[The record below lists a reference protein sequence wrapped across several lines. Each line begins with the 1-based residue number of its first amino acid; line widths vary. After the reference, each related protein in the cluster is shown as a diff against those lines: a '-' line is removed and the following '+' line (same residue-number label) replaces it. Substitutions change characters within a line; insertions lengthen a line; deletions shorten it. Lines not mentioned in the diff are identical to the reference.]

1 METHSIDRNSMI
13 VIIKGKTLCELYYQI
28 LPHTV
33 YTGNELFPYE
43 DKSLFKHLNIDEE
56 HFDLIIIGKKV
67 MKQQIDTIKNEI
79 LQKTVCSIQHVIF
92 EYEELLDDTIE
103 VQFDYHNI
111 TINGTRNSY
120 TIQYLFKN
128 NNWIEINEN
137 IIV

>member
-56 HFDLIIIGKKV
+56 HFDLIIIGKKI

-111 TINGTRNSY
+111 TINGTKNSY
-120 TIQYLFKN
+120 TIQYFFKN
-128 NNWIEINEN
+128 NNWIERNLN

>member
-1 METHSIDRNSMI
+1 MEAHSIDRNSMI

-128 NNWIEINEN
+128 NNWIEINQN

>member
-56 HFDLIIIGKKV
+56 KFDLIIIGKKI

-111 TINGTRNSY
+111 TINGTKNSY
-120 TIQYLFKN
+120 TIQYFFKN
-128 NNWIEINEN
+128 NNWIERNLN

>member
-111 TINGTRNSY
+111 TINGTRNRY

-128 NNWIEINEN
+128 NNWIEINQN

>member
-1 METHSIDRNSMI
+1 METHSIDRNSII

-128 NNWIEINEN
+128 NNWIEINQN

>member
-56 HFDLIIIGKKV
+56 HFYLIIIGKKV

-92 EYEELLDDTIE
+92 EYEEHRWFNKRTI
-103 VQFDYHNI
+103 
-111 TINGTRNSY
+111 
-120 TIQYLFKN
+120 
-128 NNWIEINEN
+128 
-137 IIV
+137 

>member
-1 METHSIDRNSMI
+1 METHSFDRNSII
-13 VIIKGKTLCELYYQI
+13 VIIKGKTL
-28 LPHTV
+28 TV

-128 NNWIEINEN
+128 NNWIEINQN

>member
-56 HFDLIIIGKKV
+56 NFDLIIIGKKI

-92 EYEELLDDTIE
+92 EYEELLDDTVE

-111 TINGTRNSY
+111 IINGTKNSY
-120 TIQYLFKN
+120 TIQYFFKN
-128 NNWIEINEN
+128 NNWIERNLN

>member
-1 METHSIDRNSMI
+1 
-13 VIIKGKTLCELYYQI
+13 
-28 LPHTV
+28 
-33 YTGNELFPYE
+33 
-43 DKSLFKHLNIDEE
+43 
-56 HFDLIIIGKKV
+56 

-128 NNWIEINEN
+128 NNWIEINQN

>member
-128 NNWIEINEN
+128 NNWIEINQN

>member
-1 METHSIDRNSMI
+1 MN
-13 VIIKGKTLCELYYQI
+13 YY
-28 LPHTV
+28 
-33 YTGNELFPYE
+33 YE

-56 HFDLIIIGKKV
+56 HFDLVIIGKKV

-111 TINGTRNSY
+111 TINGTKIVIQFNICLRI
-120 TIQYLFKN
+120 TIGLK
-128 NNWIEINEN
+128 
-137 IIV
+137 

>member
-1 METHSIDRNSMI
+1 METHSIDRNSII

-111 TINGTRNSY
+111 TINGTRNRY

-128 NNWIEINEN
+128 NNWIEINQN

>member
-43 DKSLFKHLNIDEE
+43 DKSLFNHLNIDEE
-56 HFDLIIIGKKV
+56 HFDLIIIGKKI

-92 EYEELLDDTIE
+92 EYEELLDDTVE

-111 TINGTRNSY
+111 IINGTKNSY
-120 TIQYLFKN
+120 TIQYFFKN
-128 NNWIEINEN
+128 NNWIERNLN

>member
-56 HFDLIIIGKKV
+56 NFDLIIIGKKI

-111 TINGTRNSY
+111 TINGTKNSY
-120 TIQYLFKN
+120 TIQYFFKN
-128 NNWIEINEN
+128 NNWIERNLN